1 MAHWNDPIRIGPVEA
16 KNRIVRAGTAERL
29 ATPAGDCPDEMAS
42 FLARLAQGEVGVIV
56 TGHLYVHP
64 AGRRSRTQAGIDSD
78 ARLIGLSRAV
88 AACHDY
94 DALVFAQ
101 LSHAGRLAR
110 PEVTLCP
117 TVAPS
122 PVAPGKDS
130 PRARKRIRPPAE
142 LDAAG
147 IGEVVDAFAR
157 AAARARDAG
166 FDGVELHA
174 GHGFL
179 LHQFLSPRTNQR
191 TDAWG
196 GDIANRARL
205 LLDVIAEVRRR
216 VGSTFPIGVRMNVED
231 FVEGGLTI
239 LETRDIARLLARSN
253 VAWVDL
259 TGGVLEEPD
268 SICRRDIRT
277 REEEA
282 YFLPQAQAIR
292 PLLPCLVSLNGG
304 IKSLATIERLL
315 SDERF
320 DLVSL
325 GRPLVREPDL
335 PRRFRRVAV
344 AQCASCNLCLGHPE
358 SVTRCWAPPAPVV
371 LSKSIVSSE
380 SP

>member
-1 MAHWNDPIRIGPVEA
+1 MARWNDPIRIGPVEA

-29 ATPAGDCPDEMAS
+29 ATPQGDCPDEMAS
-42 FLARLAQGEVGVIV
+42 FLARLAEGEVGVIV
-56 TGHLYVHP
+56 TGHLYVAA

-78 ARLIGLSRAV
+78 ARLVGLSNAV
-88 AACHDY
+88 AACHRY

-110 PEVTLCP
+110 TQVTLAP

-122 PVAPGKDS
+122 PVALGK
-130 PRARKRIRPPAE
+130 RVRPPLE

-157 AAARARDAG
+157 AAGRARDAG
-166 FDGVELHA
+166 FDGVEIHA

-179 LHQFLSPRTNQR
+179 LHQFLSTKTNKR

-196 GDIANRARL
+196 GDIAGRAKI
-205 LLDVIAEVRRR
+205 LLDVIAECRVR
-216 VGSTFPIGVRMNVED
+216 VGPAYPISVRMNVED

-239 LETRDIARLLARSN
+239 LETRDVARLLAKTD

-277 REEEA
+277 REQEA
-282 YFLPQAQAIR
+282 CFLPQAQAIR
-292 PLLPCLVSLNGG
+292 PLLPCLASLNGG
-304 IKSLATIERLL
+304 IKSLATIDRLL
-315 SDERF
+315 SDEGF
-320 DLVSL
+320 DMVSL

-335 PRRFRRVAV
+335 PRRFRRVA
-344 AQCASCNLCLGHPE
+344 AAACISCNLCLGHPE
-358 SVTRCWAPPAPVV
+358 TFTRCWAPPSPVTV
-371 LSKSIVSSE
+371 PKTAVSSE